1 MDRITQYRQI
11 VKGPI
16 AKYAQLKPAYGEI
29 EIKSIFDETHDQYQ
43 LLYVGWDK
51 YQRIHNVIL
60 HLEIRG
66 GAQDCKVWIQ
76 YDGIEGGVA
85 EELAQAGVPREN
97 IVLGFH
103 PENVRRYTEY
113 AVA

>member
-11 VKGPI
+11 VKALI
-16 AKYAQLKPAYGEI
+16 TKYAQLKPAYGEI
-29 EIKSIFDETHDQYQ
+29 EIKSLFDETHDQYQ

-60 HLEIRG
+60 HIELRG
-66 GAQDCKVWIQ
+66 SAQNCKVWIQ

-85 EELAQAGVPREN
+85 EELVQAGIPREN

-103 PENVRRYTEY
+103 PENVRRFTEY

>member
-1 MDRITQYRQI
+1 MDQVTEYRKI
-11 VKGPI
+11 VKDLI
-16 AKYAQLKPAYGEI
+16 TKYAQLKPAYGDI
-29 EIKSIFDETHDQYQ
+29 EIKSLFDETHDQYA

-66 GAQDCKVWIQ
+66 NANDCKVWIQ

-85 EELAQAGVPREN
+85 EELAKAGILREN

-103 PENVRRYTEY
+103 PESIRHYTEY
-113 AVA
+113 AVV

>member
-1 MDRITQYRQI
+1 MDRVAHYRQI
-11 VKGPI
+11 VKDLI
-16 AKYAQLKPAYGEI
+16 TRYAQLKPAYGEI
-29 EIKSIFDETHDQYQ
+29 EIKILFDEGQDQYQ

-60 HLEIRG
+60 HLELRG
-66 GAQDCKVWIQ
+66 RGDECKIWIQ

-85 EELAQAGVPREN
+85 EELVAAGIPRSH

-103 PENVRRYTEY
+103 PEKVRPYTEY
-113 AVA
+113 AVT

>member
-1 MDRITQYRQI
+1 MDRVSQYRQI
-11 VKGPI
+11 VKDLI
-16 AKYAQLKPAYGEI
+16 TNYAQLKPAYGEI
-29 EIKSIFDETHDQYQ
+29 EIKPIFDENHDQYQ
-43 LLYVGWDK
+43 LLYVGWDQ

-66 GAQDCKVWIQ
+66 KANNCKVWIQ

-85 EELAQAGVPREN
+85 EELARAGIPREN

-103 PENVRRYTEY
+103 PESVRRYTEY
-113 AVA
+113 ALT